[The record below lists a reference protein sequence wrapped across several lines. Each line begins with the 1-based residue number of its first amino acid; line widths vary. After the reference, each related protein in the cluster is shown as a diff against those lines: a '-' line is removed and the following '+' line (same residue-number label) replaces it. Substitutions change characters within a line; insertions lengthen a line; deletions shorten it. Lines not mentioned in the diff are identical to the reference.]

1 MTTPYIGSKISL
13 ISQLDIRYEGFLHK
27 VDPVESTISLS
38 RVRSFGTEDRLANV
52 TVPARKEVY
61 DYIIFKASDIKDL
74 IVCDTPKP
82 TPDIDDITYDPAII
96 SVSKPPANVP
106 TEERKGTQDS
116 EASSP
121 QTQKYGAQIEPRQ
134 QQRDTSTNEK
144 QLSGKFGQSARH
156 QYYQQ
161 GTIQGQRQPYK
172 YVNVR
177 QAPPMPRV
185 FQAQD
190 HHITQQQR
198 HYSGDHRPHHP
209 HYYYN
214 QGRNTRKYD
223 GDFDF
228 EKANEDFLESV
239 DGVIENIAELDLES
253 DLQSPPKVDPVES
266 TISLSRVRSF
276 GTEDRLANV
285 TVPARKEVYD
295 YIIFKASDIKDLIVC
310 DTPKPTPDIDDIT
323 YDPAIISVSKPPA
336 NVPTEER
343 KGTQDSEASSPQTQ
357 KYGAQIEPRQQQR
370 DTSTNEKQ
378 LSGKFGQSARH
389 QYYQQGTIQGQR
401 QPYKYVNVR
410 QAPPMPRVFQAQ
422 DHHITQQQ
430 RHYSGDHRPHHP
442 HYYYNQGRNTRKY
455 DGDFDFEKANE
466 DFLES
471 VDGVIENIAELDLES
486 DLQSP
491 PKDKSLTQEIDG
503 ETNGKAV
510 AILEKSTKNNIYYD
524 KSRSFFDNISCEA
537 TEREAGKDNRIDWK
551 KERMT
556 NEVTFGP
563 AAVRMHNFHRRNS
576 RGGAAPHLRRVGYFN
591 NQQPRRYEAGPPENI
606 RSGVFDKQNK

>member
-106 TEERKGTQDS
+106 NEERKGTQDS

-121 QTQKYGAQIEPRQ
+121 QTQKYGAQIESRQ
-134 QQRDTSTNEK
+134 QQRDTSTNEN
-144 QLSGKFGQSARH
+144 QLSGKFGQSTRH

-190 HHITQQQR
+190 HHVTQQQR
-198 HYSGDHRPHHP
+198 HYGGDHRPHHP
-209 HYYYN
+209 QYYYN

-253 DLQSPPKVDPVES
+253 D
-266 TISLSRVRSF
+266 F
-276 GTEDRLANV
+276 
-285 TVPARKEVYD
+285 
-295 YIIFKASDIKDLIVC
+295 
-310 DTPKPTPDIDDIT
+310 
-323 YDPAIISVSKPPA
+323 
-336 NVPTEER
+336 
-343 KGTQDSEASSPQTQ
+343 
-357 KYGAQIEPRQQQR
+357 
-370 DTSTNEKQ
+370 
-378 LSGKFGQSARH
+378 
-389 QYYQQGTIQGQR
+389 
-401 QPYKYVNVR
+401 
-410 QAPPMPRVFQAQ
+410 
-422 DHHITQQQ
+422 
-430 RHYSGDHRPHHP
+430 
-442 HYYYNQGRNTRKY
+442 
-455 DGDFDFEKANE
+455 
-466 DFLES
+466 
-471 VDGVIENIAELDLES
+471 
-486 DLQSP
+486 QSP

-503 ETNGKAV
+503 GTNDKAV

>member
-121 QTQKYGAQIEPRQ
+121 QTQKYGAQIESRQ
-134 QQRDTSTNEK
+134 QQRDVSTNDK
-144 QLSGKFGQSARH
+144 QLSGKFGQSTRH

-161 GTIQGQRQPYK
+161 GIIQGQRQPYK

-198 HYSGDHRPHHP
+198 HYGGDHRPHHP

-253 DLQSPPKVDPVES
+253 D
-266 TISLSRVRSF
+266 F
-276 GTEDRLANV
+276 
-285 TVPARKEVYD
+285 
-295 YIIFKASDIKDLIVC
+295 
-310 DTPKPTPDIDDIT
+310 
-323 YDPAIISVSKPPA
+323 
-336 NVPTEER
+336 
-343 KGTQDSEASSPQTQ
+343 
-357 KYGAQIEPRQQQR
+357 
-370 DTSTNEKQ
+370 
-378 LSGKFGQSARH
+378 
-389 QYYQQGTIQGQR
+389 
-401 QPYKYVNVR
+401 
-410 QAPPMPRVFQAQ
+410 
-422 DHHITQQQ
+422 
-430 RHYSGDHRPHHP
+430 
-442 HYYYNQGRNTRKY
+442 
-455 DGDFDFEKANE
+455 
-466 DFLES
+466 
-471 VDGVIENIAELDLES
+471 
-486 DLQSP
+486 QSP

-503 ETNGKAV
+503 GTNDKAV

-591 NQQPRRYEAGPPENI
+591 NQQPRRYETGPPENI